1 LEKIIYITPVLV
13 PGSSAASKRILANA
27 KLIQLL
33 NYEVEI
39 YSGLNISEKRNV
51 DGVTVI
57 PSGVDIEKSNG
68 LNKLLAYRK
77 SVLYFIE
84 TITIQDLTKLKGI
97 ILYSGYSFY
106 LSPLLRWCKKNSI
119 PIIFDAVE
127 WYTPAKFYHWLFK
140 PYFWNTEVAMR
151 YFIPKTKNVI
161 AISTFL
167 DKYYSEKKCTTVVIP
182 PLYYTKTNASIE
194 KEKSYVQLSYTGSPG
209 RKDNLNEILTA
220 ILEINKVQLAKEIKL
235 EIAGICEEQ
244 LLLYPVF
251 VEKAITEL
259 PKNIKAHGYI
269 SMDLAQEITSNADFS
284 ILFRKNDKTNT
295 AGFPTKVVESL
306 SLGTPLFLNYSSDL
320 HLYLH
325 DNINAVVIDDFE
337 ITTIKKAINRI
348 LEMPLTK
355 LDEMTKNALET
366 ANKNFLI
373 SSKKM
378 TMNTF
383 LKQIKI

>member
-1 LEKIIYITPVLV
+1 MEKIIYITPVLV

-39 YSGLNISEKRNV
+39 YSGLNISEKQLV

-57 PSGVDIEKSNG
+57 PSGVEIEESNG

-84 TITIQDLTKLKGI
+84 KITKQDLTKLNGI

-106 LSPLLRWCKKNSI
+106 LSPLLPWCKKNCI

-127 WYTPAKFYHWLFK
+127 WYTPTKFYHWLFK

-167 DKYYSEKKCTTVVIP
+167 DKYYKEKKCTTVILP
-182 PLYYTKTNASIE
+182 PLFYE
-194 KEKSYVQLSYTGSPG
+194 KLNKKKSYRKSSLRLSYTGSPG
-209 RKDNLNEILTA
+209 KKDNLNQLIEA
-220 ILEINKVQLAKEIKL
+220 ILELNNEKKSKTIQFEV
-235 EIAGICEEQ
+235 AGINSNQ
-244 LLLYPVF
+244 LLNY
-251 VEKAITEL
+251 KAFKE
-259 PKNIKAHGYI
+259 KNIRYLPENFKAYGYVP
-269 SMDLAQEITSNADFS
+269 MKKAQEITANSDFS
-284 ILFRKNDKTNT
+284 ILFRKKDKTNT
-295 AGFPTKVVESL
+295 AGFPTKAIESL
-306 SLGTPLFLNYSSDL
+306 SLGTPIFLNYSSDL
-320 HLYLH
+320 HLYLQ
-325 DNINAVVIDDFE
+325 DNLNAVVIDDFE
-337 ITTIKKAINRI
+337 VSTIKKAINRI
-348 LEMPLTK
+348 LEMPNKK

-378 TMNTF
+378 IMNTF

>member
-1 LEKIIYITPVLV
+1 MKEIIYITPVLV
-13 PGSSAASKRILANA
+13 PGSSAASRRILANA

-33 NYEVEI
+33 NYKVEI
-39 YSGLNISEKRNV
+39 YSGLNISEKQLV

-57 PSGVDIEKSNG
+57 PSGVGIEESNG
-68 LNKLLAYRK
+68 LKKLLAYRK

-84 TITIQDLTKLKGI
+84 TITKQDLNNLKGI

-106 LSPLLRWCKKNSI
+106 LSPLLRWCKKNRI
-119 PIIFDAVE
+119 PLIFDSVE
-127 WYTPAKFYHWLFK
+127 WYTPTKFYHWFFK

-161 AISTFL
+161 TISTFL
-167 DKYYSEKKCTTVVIP
+167 DKYYREKKCTTVILP
-182 PLYYTKTNASIE
+182 PLFYE
-194 KEKSYVQLSYTGSPG
+194 KLNKKKSYRKSSLKLSYTGSPG
-209 RKDNLNEILTA
+209 KKDNLNQVIEA
-220 ILEINKVQLAKEIKL
+220 ILELNNEKKSKIIQFEV
-235 EIAGICEEQ
+235 AGITPNQ
-244 LLLYPVF
+244 LLNY
-251 VEKAITEL
+251 KAFKE
-259 PKNIKAHGYI
+259 KNIRNLPENFITYGYV
-269 SMDLAQEITSNADFS
+269 SMKKAQEITVNSDFS
-284 ILFRKNDKTNT
+284 ILFRKQDKTNT
-295 AGFPTKVVESL
+295 AGFPTKIVESL
-306 SLGTPLFLNYSSDL
+306 SLGTPILLNYSSDL

-348 LEMPLTK
+348 LEMPTKK

-366 ANKNFLI
+366 ADKNFLI

>member
-1 LEKIIYITPVLV
+1 MEKIIYITPVLV